1 MSTSWKKTFYASFAA
16 QLCSITGFS
25 LAMPFMAFYIREL
38 GVTGDAAVARWAG
51 IVNAAAAVTMAISA
65 PIWGVVAD
73 RFGRRLMV
81 MRSMF
86 GGAVVLVL
94 MALTQNV
101 YQLVACRMLQGVLTG
116 TIAALLALVAAEAP
130 RERTGHALG
139 MMQAAVFVGFAIGP
153 LFGGQIADALLKVPA
168 FAAGGMRYRALFAAS
183 ALFLLV
189 GGLLVKFATH
199 ETFRPVVSS
208 DREER
213 GTFGQVFMATGFVA
227 AVLALFMLRF
237 ANSVPAPIFA
247 LFVERIH
254 GATKGVDKVVGNVL
268 GAGGLA
274 AAAGAFVLGRVSDSW
289 GHRRLLIVSSMFTG
303 AVSAAYYFA
312 TSVGHLYVLR
322 ILFGLGGGGILP
334 AANAIIR
341 NTTHDKNIGKAYGV
355 TASVGSIGW
364 AVGPLTGG
372 YLAGM
377 APGLGGLRLPFLVM
391 GGGLL
396 LAAFVVFRFVRPDG
410 RSSAN
415 PHGGEPAQ

>member
-1 MSTSWKKTFYASFAA
+1 MSSWKKTFYASLAA
-16 QLCSITGFS
+16 QFCSIAGFS

-51 IVNAAAAVTMAISA
+51 IVNASAAVTMAIFA

-94 MALTQNV
+94 MAFAQNV
-101 YQLVACRMLQGVLTG
+101 YQLAACRMLQGVLTG
-116 TIAALLALVAAEAP
+116 TISALLALVAAETP
-130 RERTGHALG
+130 RERTGYALG

-168 FAAGGMRYRALFAAS
+168 FATGGMRYRALFAAS

-189 GGLLVKFATH
+189 GGLLVKSATH

-213 GTFGQVFMATGFVA
+213 GTFGQVFMATGFLA

-237 ANSVPAPIFA
+237 ANSVPAPVFA
-247 LFVERIH
+247 LFVEKIH
-254 GATKGVDKVVGNVL
+254 GTTEGVDKVVGNLMGV
-268 GAGGLA
+268 GGLA
-274 AAAGAFVLGRVSDSW
+274 AAAGAFVLGRVSDTW
-289 GHRRLLIVSSMFTG
+289 GHRRLLIVSSTFTG
-303 AVSAAYYFA
+303 AVSMVYYYA
-312 TSVGHLYVLR
+312 TSVGQLYGLR
-322 ILFGLGGGGILP
+322 ILFGLGGAGILP

-341 NTTHDKNIGKAYGV
+341 NVTHDKNIGKAYGV
-355 TASVGSIGW
+355 TAAVGSIGW
-364 AVGPLTGG
+364 AFGPLTGG
-372 YLAGM
+372 YLAGV
-377 APGLGGLRLPFLVM
+377 APGLRGLRLPFLVM
-391 GGGLL
+391 GAGLL
-396 LAAFVVFRFVRPDG
+396 LSAFVIFRFVRPDV
-410 RSSAN
+410 RSSA
-415 PHGGEPAQ
+415 HAQGGETMQ